1 MVPATETVLVVD
13 DEQGILEALADL
25 LREEGYRVLTASHGK
40 EALERMAEVKPDLV
54 LTDWMM
60 PVLDGPALIE
70 RIQKDPELRHIA
82 VLGMSAVDTNGLRR
96 QHPGMEFLQK
106 PFDIRALMKQVRKA
120 LDAPRV
126 VREG

>member
-25 LREEGYRVLTASHGK
+25 LREEGYRVLTASHGR
-40 EALERMAEVKPDLV
+40 EALERLAEVKPDLV

-70 RIQKDPELRHIA
+70 RLQQDPALRGIP
-82 VLGMSAVDTNGLRR
+82 VLGMSAVDVSGLRR

-106 PFDIRALMKQVRKA
+106 PFDIRALMKLVRRA
-120 LDAPRV
+120 LDATPSV
-126 VREG
+126 QGG

>member
-25 LREEGYRVLTASHGK
+25 LREEGYRVLTASHGR

-70 RIQKDPELRHIA
+70 RIQGDATLRHIA
-82 VLGMSAVDTNGLRR
+82 VLGMSAVDVNGLKRL
-96 QHPGMEFLQK
+96 HPGMEFLQK
-106 PFDIRALMKQVRKA
+106 PFDIRALMKQVRKV
-120 LDAPRV
+120 LDAHRA
-126 VREG
+126 REG

>member
-25 LREEGYRVLTASHGK
+25 LREEGYRVLTASHGR

-70 RIQKDPELRHIA
+70 RLQQDPTLSRIA
-82 VLGMSAVDTNGLRR
+82 VLGMSAVDVNGLKRL
-96 QHPGMEFLQK
+96 HPGMEFLQK
-106 PFDIRALMKQVRKA
+106 PFDIRALMKQVRKV
-120 LDAPRV
+120 LDAHRA
-126 VREG
+126 REG

>member
-25 LREEGYRVLTASHGK
+25 LREEGYRVLTASHGR
-40 EALERMAEVKPDLV
+40 EALERMSEVKPDLV

-70 RIQKDPELRHIA
+70 RLQQDPALRHIP
-82 VLGMSAVDTNGLRR
+82 VLGMSAVDVNGLKRLY
-96 QHPGMEFLQK
+96 PGMEFLQK
-106 PFDIRALMKQVRKA
+106 PFDIRALMKLVRRA
-120 LDAPRV
+120 LDANPRV
-126 VREG
+126 RGG

>member
-25 LREEGYRVLTASHGK
+25 LREEGYRVLTASHGR

-70 RIQKDPELRHIA
+70 RIGQDPSLRHIP
-82 VLGMSAVDTNGLRR
+82 VLGMSAVDVNGLKRLY
-96 QHPGMEFLQK
+96 PGMEFLQK
-106 PFDIRALMKQVRKA
+106 PFDIRALMKLVRRS
-120 LDAPRV
+120 LDANPRV
-126 VREG
+126 RGG

>member
-25 LREEGYRVLTASHGK
+25 LREEGYRVLTASHGR

-70 RIQKDPELRHIA
+70 RILQDPSLRHIP
-82 VLGMSAVDTNGLRR
+82 VLGMSAVDVNGLKRL
-96 QHPGMEFLQK
+96 HPAMEFLQK
-106 PFDIRALMKQVRKA
+106 PFDIRALMKLVRRS
-120 LDAPRV
+120 LDANSRV
-126 VREG
+126 RGG

>member
-25 LREEGYRVLTASHGK
+25 LREEGYRVLTASHGR

-60 PVLDGPALIE
+60 PVLDGPALIA
-70 RIQKDPELRHIA
+70 RIQEDPSLRHIP
-82 VLGMSAVDTNGLRR
+82 VLGMSAVDVNGLKRLY
-96 QHPGMEFLQK
+96 PGMEFLQK
-106 PFDIRALMKQVRKA
+106 PFDIRALMKLVRRS
-120 LDAPRV
+120 LDANPRV
-126 VREG
+126 RGG

>member
-25 LREEGYRVLTASHGK
+25 LREEGYRVLTASHGR
-40 EALERMAEVKPDLV
+40 EALERMAEVTPDLV

-70 RIQKDPELRHIA
+70 RIQQDPVLRTVP
-82 VLGMSAVDTNGLRR
+82 VLGMSAVDVNGLKRL
-96 QHPGMEFLQK
+96 HPGMEFLQK
-106 PFDIRALMKQVRKA
+106 PFDIRALMKQVRRA
-120 LDAPRV
+120 LDTNARV
-126 VREG
+126 RGG